1 MKPINIAILGAG
13 AIATHMADAVR
24 RCPDI
29 VCPYAVAS
37 RNLGKA
43 DSLAREFGFRHSY
56 GSYEALLMDRSVDVV
71 YIAVP
76 HALHSQ
82 MALMCLEAGK
92 HVLVEKPFAAN
103 EAQARAVIDLA
114 RKKSLLAAEGLWMR
128 YLPVVHDIQNA
139 CRSGMIGNIKMVSGE
154 IGYHLTQ
161 NRLFDPHMAG
171 GALLDVGVYALA
183 LAGMVL
189 GYDVKELHSTAAFI
203 DGLNGAG
210 PVDECNSFILKYPTG
225 QMAAMN
231 LSMTYMSSGHGT
243 IWGDAG
249 YIDIHDINQ
258 LDTIRVYDRSK
269 REIACYHG
277 AVVENSYVFELKALA
292 TALAEGRL
300 DTPECPHQDI
310 LSRIQLMDRLRQQWG
325 LVFPFESE
333 VPPLNKKAI
342 STGGPC
348 HEAL

>member
-1 MKPINIAILGAG
+1 MKPINIAIMGAG
-13 AIATHMADAVR
+13 AIAAHMADAVR
-24 RCPDI
+24 RCPEI

-37 RNLGKA
+37 RDLGRA
-43 DSLAREFGFRHSY
+43 DSLAGKFGFQHSF
-56 GSYEALLMDRSVDVV
+56 GSYEALLADQNVDAV

-82 MALMCLEAGK
+82 LALMCLEAGK

-114 RKKSLLAAEGLWMR
+114 RKKGLLAAEGLWMR
-128 YLPVVHDIQNA
+128 YLPVVRDIQNA

-161 NRLFDPHMAG
+161 KRLFDPHMAG

-183 LAGMVL
+183 LAGLVL
-189 GYDVKELHSTAAFI
+189 GYDVKEIHSAASFI
-203 DGLNGAG
+203 DG
-210 PVDECNSFILKYPTG
+210 PVDECSSFILQYATG

-258 LDTIRVYDRSK
+258 LDTVRVYDQSK

-277 AVVENSYVFELKALA
+277 AVVENSYVLELKSLVS
-292 TALAEGRL
+292 ALAEGRL

-310 LSRIQLMDRLRQQWG
+310 LSRLRIMDRLRQQWG

-333 VPPLNKKAI
+333 VPPLSKEAI
-342 STGGPC
+342 LTGGSC